1 MKKKGIVFAVVLAAI
16 TMIAAGAWAN
26 TVKVTGDLQKDG
38 KLMIDIDWKVDTSKY
53 PKLSRDVVQSKVRE
67 EIREQVLPKIV
78 DATKGAPIALGKS
91 HFTVIKETQ
100 DLLKS
105 NPDGTKVIALK
116 MTVEYTA
123 VANPAIDLPEAGPV
137 PAPAPTASEKEKKV
151 YLTQRWDYD
160 T

>member
-1 MKKKGIVFAVVLAAI
+1 MKRTGIVFAVAFLGLL
-16 TMIAAGAWAN
+16 MLAAGAWAN
-26 TVKVTGDLQKDG
+26 AVKVTGDLQKDG
-38 KLMIDIDWKVDTSKY
+38 KLLIDVDWKVDTSKY
-53 PKLSRDVVQSKVRE
+53 TKLSRDAMRNKVRE

-78 DATKGAPIALGKS
+78 DATKGAPVALGKS

-123 VANPAIDLPEAGPV
+123 IANPAIDLPEAGPV
-137 PAPAPTASEKEKKV
+137 PPPAPTADEKEKKT